1 MRIKGL
7 LLAIVY
13 SVNLS
18 IFNVSAE
25 QDQVLQNQALQ
36 NYAYYGL
43 EPDIVT
49 NYISGSKK
57 MGFVRVNVELM
68 VSGSQ
73 ALAQIEHHDPLL
85 RAAILSILGEQSE
98 AQVKSIIGKEAIR
111 QACFDAVNQLLEEE
125 VGEALVVN
133 LLFTQYL
140 YN

>member
-7 LLAIVY
+7 LLAIIC

-18 IFNVSAE
+18 VFKVTAAQE
-25 QDQVLQNQALQ
+25 QALQ
-36 NYAYYGL
+36 SYAYYGL

-68 VSGSQ
+68 VSGTQ

-98 AQVKSIIGKEAIR
+98 AQIKSIIGKEAIR
-111 QACFDAVNQLLEEE
+111 QACFDAVNRLLEEE